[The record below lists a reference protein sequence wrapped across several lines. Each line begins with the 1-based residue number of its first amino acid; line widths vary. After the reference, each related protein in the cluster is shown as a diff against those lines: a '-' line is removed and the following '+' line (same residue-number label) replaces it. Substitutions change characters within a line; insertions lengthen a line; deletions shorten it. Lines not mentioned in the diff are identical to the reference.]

1 MNEFSQEL
9 DLCNLCNNT
18 IISNNASIS
27 ACAKYGEQF
36 SKVHT
41 TEYPEICCEGLTEW
55 NSGFDTRISIGNKCY
70 DTMMVAGSPV
80 GTCIK
85 AGDGFCGSIE
95 NVCNSPEDCS
105 NGQNSDYVLAND
117 FCNTAY
123 SSYCDNNPFKDELEM
138 CGLCSSL
145 QCGKQGET
153 IQFTDPNTPN
163 ECCTGLEDVKAPD
176 GISVADSCYWKG
188 TASGAPILT
197 CSDCGNG
204 ICEDVESVCSCAE
217 DCSLKNNSDYNTV
230 QDFCDSKDYNY
241 SCGMNE
247 FSQELDL
254 CNLCPV

>member
-1 MNEFSQEL
+1 
-9 DLCNLCNNT
+9 
-18 IISNNASIS
+18 
-27 ACAKYGEQF
+27 
-36 SKVHT
+36 
-41 TEYPEICCEGLTEW
+41 
-55 NSGFDTRISIGNKCY
+55 
-70 DTMMVAGSPV
+70 
-80 GTCIK
+80 
-85 AGDGFCGSIE
+85 
-95 NVCNSPEDCS
+95 NSPEDCS

-254 CNLCPV
+254 CNLCNNTIISNNASISACAKYGEQFSKVHTTEYPEICCEGLTEWNSGFDTRISIGNKCYDT